1 MRRFLKELYQRL
13 LGRGPTLLEI
23 NGKLIYCR
31 DESERQAA
39 IKAALKLRPVDETIN
54 FTWHRV

>member
-1 MRRFLKELYQRL
+1 MRL
-13 LGRGPTLLEI
+13 LGKGPTLLEI

-39 IKAALKLRPVDETIN
+39 IKAALKLRPTDETVD
-54 FTWHRV
+54 FRWTRVP